1 MKSFAL
7 ERLDSEIFEEKSKH
21 TNFGKT
27 KYFEYNN
34 ILLDNFK
41 FAFGVISEEKKENGY
56 ADIDKLFT
64 IKTMATNFDESD
76 FEKIDLFKDNKF
88 YKFNYR
94 VGKPVK
100 FAKIIA
106 IDTNICFKIRQKKFI
121 LNRIL
126 QKEIRNELK
135 QNSNVWKV

>member
-88 YKFNYR
+88 YKLNYR
-94 VGKPVK
+94 TGKLVK
-100 FAKIIA
+100 FSKIIA
-106 IDTNICFKIRQKKFI
+106 IDTNICLKIREKKFN
-121 LNRIL
+121 LNRTMRM
-126 QKEIRNELK
+126 EIKNEPK
-135 QNSNVWKV
+135 WKTCIWKV

>member
-27 KYFEYNN
+27 EYFEYNN

-41 FAFGVISEEKKENGY
+41 FAFGVIYGNKKESGY
-56 ADIDKLFT
+56 NDIDRLY
-64 IKTMATNFDESD
+64 IIQEMATGSNESD

-100 FAKIIA
+100 FANIIA
-106 IDTNICFKIRQKKFI
+106 IDTNICFKIKQKKYI

-126 QKEIRNELK
+126 QKEIK
-135 QNSNVWKV
+135 K

>member
-41 FAFGVISEEKKENGY
+41 FAFGVISGEKKRKWIY
-56 ADIDKLFT
+56 WYRQT
-64 IKTMATNFDESD
+64 
-76 FEKIDLFKDNKF
+76 F
-88 YKFNYR
+88 YN
-94 VGKPVK
+94 
-100 FAKIIA
+100 
-106 IDTNICFKIRQKKFI
+106 
-121 LNRIL
+121 
-126 QKEIRNELK
+126 
-135 QNSNVWKV
+135 

>member
-21 TNFGKT
+21 TKFGKT
-27 KYFEYNN
+27 EYLEYDN

-56 ADIDKLFT
+56 ADIDRLHI
-64 IKTMATNFDESD
+64 IKEIATSFDESD

-88 YKFNYR
+88 YKLNYR
-94 VGKPVK
+94 TGKLIK
-100 FAKIIA
+100 FANIIA

-126 QKEIRNELK
+126 QKEVRK
-135 QNSNVWKV
+135 WV

>member
-1 MKSFAL
+1 MKTFAL

-21 TNFGKT
+21 NNFGKT
-27 KYFEYNN
+27 KYLEYNN

-56 ADIDKLFT
+56 ADIDKLFI
-64 IKTMATNFDESD
+64 IKEMATSFDESD

-121 LNRIL
+121 LNRTMISEM
-126 QKEIRNELK
+126 KNESK
-135 QNSNVWKV
+135 

>member
-41 FAFGVISEEKKENGY
+41 FAFGVISVEKKVNGY
-56 ADIDKLFT
+56 TDIDRLHV
-64 IKTMATNFDESD
+64 ISEMATGFDESD

-88 YKFNYR
+88 YQFNYLR
-94 VGKPVK
+94 GELVK

-126 QKEIRNELK
+126 QKEIK
-135 QNSNVWKV
+135 K

>member
-21 TNFGKT
+21 NKFGKT
-27 KYFEYNN
+27 EYIEYNN

-56 ADIDKLFT
+56 ADIDRLHI
-64 IKTMATNFDESD
+64 IKEIATSFDESD

-106 IDTNICFKIRQKKFI
+106 IDNDICYKIRNKKFN
-121 LNRIL
+121 LNRTM
-126 QKEIRNELK
+126 IREMKNESK
-135 QNSNVWKV
+135 QNSNIWKV

>member
-41 FAFGVISEEKKENGY
+41 FAFGVISGEKKENGY
-56 ADIDKLFT
+56 ADIDRLHI
-64 IKTMATNFDESD
+64 IKEISTSFDKYD
-76 FEKIDLFKDNKF
+76 FQKIDLFKDNKF
-88 YKFNYR
+88 YKLNYR
-94 VGKPVK
+94 TGKLIK

-126 QKEIRNELK
+126 QKEVRK
-135 QNSNVWKV
+135 WT